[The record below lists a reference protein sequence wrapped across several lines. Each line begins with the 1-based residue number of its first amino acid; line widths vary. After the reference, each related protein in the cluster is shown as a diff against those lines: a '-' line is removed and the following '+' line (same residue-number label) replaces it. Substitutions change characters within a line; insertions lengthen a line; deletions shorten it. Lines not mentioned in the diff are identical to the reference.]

1 MSRQFFSTL
10 TQPELELLKQTQPER
25 NKQTYQ
31 RNNLILDFL
40 FYSGLRVSELVN
52 IRHSD

>member
-1 MSRQFFSTL
+1 MARQLFDVL
-10 TQPELELLKQTQPER
+10 TYSELEQLKQVRIER
-25 NKQTYQ
+25 SRPTYQ

-52 IRHSD
+52 IKHSD